1 MKIRN
6 IIHNSFWW
14 MPIKI
19 MNNIKMP
26 YYDRIDGSKE
36 IGKRKLTKESLKEVK
51 LTKELHQR
59 GVIFV
64 LLNIF

>member
-1 MKIRN
+1 
-6 IIHNSFWW
+6 
-14 MPIKI
+14 
-19 MNNIKMP
+19 MNNIKML
-26 YYDRIDGSKE
+26 YQDRIVGSKE

-51 LTKELHQR
+51 LTKELHQT

>member
-1 MKIRN
+1 
-6 IIHNSFWW
+6 
-14 MPIKI
+14 
-19 MNNIKMP
+19 MNNIKML

-36 IGKRKLTKESLKEVK
+36 IDKRKLTKESLKEVK